1 VHQILGLNL
10 GHNSSLVLIESNLQ
24 IVRLEEEK
32 LSQKKGCY
40 GFPKLGFEYVQKFL
54 QNSNKIDVVIG
65 HNNLREVFQSHRL
78 LIKFCGIQKI
88 TEYFWLVL
96 DLYAIIARNSKV
108 YDMSIKRHFGNYFK
122 RKIKQPCNIRYIDH
136 HTSHAYSA
144 VYDSGY
150 SRCLVIT
157 EDGKGDDYS
166 GKVFAYEN
174 NSLVEITRKS
184 YVESYGV
191 IYSAAT
197 KALGFKALR
206 HEGKITG
213 LAAYGN
219 PESLCKLI
227 HNEFNSLVNDKFEKL
242 KNYHPSGLTFR
253 ARFQTR
259 LVRPSDQIYSNLM
272 HYWVNWFKDKLVS
285 GVSREDIAASV
296 QRFLED
302 RVLADLSLLRVDF
315 DKLALAGGVFA
326 NVKLNQKI
334 WETDRFTN
342 IFVQPAMDDAGTAL
356 GAAALFSQQLNRGG
370 KLKDIV
376 YLGTIQ
382 KDLNLA
388 MIGENFT
395 EINLGS
401 NKYELIADF
410 IEAGKI
416 VGVFN
421 SRTEWGPRALGN
433 RSILASA
440 FLPEISNELNN
451 RLKRNDFMP
460 FAPIVRDSDAG
471 LIFEKFSKGL
481 DAAKFMTVTLSVKK
495 IFEKQ
500 IRSVIH
506 IDGTARPQVLYRK
519 DNESIYKI
527 LDEIAIRKGIGIVLN
542 TSFNIHEFPIL
553 NDIGTALNNL
563 KLGSIDLLY
572 INDKILISNS

>member
-1 VHQILGLNL
+1 
-10 GHNSSLVLIESNLQ
+10 
-24 IVRLEEEK
+24 
-32 LSQKKGCY
+32 
-40 GFPKLGFEYVQKFL
+40 
-54 QNSNKIDVVIG
+54 
-65 HNNLREVFQSHRL
+65 
-78 LIKFCGIQKI
+78 
-88 TEYFWLVL
+88 
-96 DLYAIIARNSKV
+96 
-108 YDMSIKRHFGNYFK
+108 M
-122 RKIKQPCNIRYIDH
+122 IR
-136 HTSHAYSA
+136 
-144 VYDSGY
+144 
-150 SRCLVIT
+150 
-157 EDGKGDDYS
+157 
-166 GKVFAYEN
+166 
-174 NSLVEITRKS
+174 
-184 YVESYGV
+184 
-191 IYSAAT
+191 
-197 KALGFKALR
+197 
-206 HEGKITG
+206 
-213 LAAYGN
+213 
-219 PESLCKLI
+219 
-227 HNEFNSLVNDKFEKL
+227 
-242 KNYHPSGLTFR
+242 
-253 ARFQTR
+253 
-259 LVRPSDQIYSNLM
+259 
-272 HYWVNWFKDKLVS
+272 
-285 GVSREDIAASV
+285 
-296 QRFLED
+296 
-302 RVLADLSLLRVDF
+302 
-315 DKLALAGGVFA
+315 
-326 NVKLNQKI
+326 
-334 WETDRFTN
+334 
-342 IFVQPAMDDAGTAL
+342 
-356 GAAALFSQQLNRGG
+356 
-370 KLKDIV
+370 
-376 YLGTIQ
+376 
-382 KDLNLA
+382 
-388 MIGENFT
+388 ENFT